1 MISGEPDED
10 SKVAPVP
17 MEIEET
23 ASIATDV
30 KEFMDFIVND
40 DKSEVEKFIKN
51 IFGNMNN
58 LAASFQLNDNV
69 DWDGIKRAYEAIDE
83 LGYESVLGHNGIE
96 IFRLVFLT

>member
-23 ASIATDV
+23 APIATDV

-51 IFGNMNN
+51 EG
-58 LAASFQLNDNV
+58 LN
-69 DWDGIKRAYEAIDE
+69 GRMKRLMSLVTKAY
-83 LGYESVLGHNGIE
+83 
-96 IFRLVFLT
+96 